1 MVTVTEKP
9 AKVAGHHLKR
19 KAYLYIRQSTMHQVQ
34 RNQESLERQYA
45 LRESALPLGW
55 HKDQIEIIDSDLGQ
69 SGNSAEERN
78 GFQKLMAEVSLGR
91 VGLVMALEASRLAR
105 KCSDWYRLVEYCILT
120 RTLLLDEDG
129 IYDPTDFNDKIILGM
144 KGTVSEIELHMLQ
157 ARMRGGLLNKAR
169 RGELRKPLPVGFV
182 YDEAGR
188 IRLDPDLRVQDALRL
203 FFETFRRISTVC
215 GTVRHFREQGIAFPE
230 RGLKGPR
237 RQPVSWGQLKLSGA
251 RRILAN
257 LHYAGAYFY
266 GSNRL
271 HKYPD
276 GRHRQEPLPREEW
289 VVFIP
294 DAHPGYIT
302 YQEFELNKECL
313 ARHNTRKGA
322 ATVREGTALLQGLAI
337 CGRCGGRMAVAY
349 HKYRNDLVP
358 HYVCQPNEPG
368 GGPRICQS
376 MTGRAIDE
384 AVSNLVVAAITPLA
398 LEVSLSVQQE
408 LEARAQELD
417 RLRYRQVERAQY
429 EVELARRRYMQ
440 VDPDNRLVAATLEA
454 DWNERLCALAAAETA
469 YEQQRQAERFRL
481 DEEKRAQVLALAA
494 DFPKLW
500 HNPATSM
507 RERKQVLRLLIEDIT
522 LLKLKEQAKI
532 AIQVRFRGGATQSL
546 EIPAAKPFGQTYT
559 TPPAVVAEIDRL
571 LEVHGDK
578 EVARRLNEQGLKSGR
593 GQAFTAVSVASVR
606 HRHGLPSQTARLRRQ
621 GMLTSNE
628 LAESLGIKSDTVRK
642 WRRQGL
648 LHGVECPDGRYL
660 YQPPDEKLLAQVQKT
675 KNRV

>member
-1 MVTVTEKP
+1 MFMEKP
-9 AKVAGHHLKR
+9 AKVAGHHL
-19 KAYLYIRQSTMHQVQ
+19 
-34 RNQESLERQYA
+34 N
-45 LRESALPLGW
+45 
-55 HKDQIEIIDSDLGQ
+55 
-69 SGNSAEERN
+69 
-78 GFQKLMAEVSLGR
+78 
-91 VGLVMALEASRLAR
+91 
-105 KCSDWYRLVEYCILT
+105 WYRLVEYCILT
-120 RTLLLDEDG
+120 KTLLLDEDG
-129 IYDPTDFNDKIILGM
+129 LYDPTDFNDKIVLGM
-144 KGTVSEIELHMLQ
+144 KGTISEMELHMLQ

-169 RGELRKPLPVGFV
+169 RGELKKSLPVGFV

-188 IRLDPDLRVQDALRL
+188 IRLDPDIRVQDALRL

-215 GTVRHFREQGIAFPE
+215 GTVRYFREQGIAFPE

-237 RQPVSWGQLKLSGA
+237 RQQVSWGRLKLSGA

-276 GRHRQEPLPREEW
+276 GRRRLEPLPREEW

-294 DAHPGYIT
+294 EAHPGYIT
-302 YQEFELNKECL
+302 YQEFELNKQRL
-313 ARHNTRKGA
+313 AQHNTRKGV

-337 CGRCGGRMAVAY
+337 CGRCGGRMAVVY
-349 HKYRNDLVP
+349 HKYQSGLVP

-376 MTGRAIDE
+376 LTGRAMDE
-384 AVSNLVVAAITPLA
+384 AVSNLVLAAITPLA

-408 LEARAQELD
+408 LEARAQEID

-429 EVELARRRYMQ
+429 EVELAKRRYMQ

-494 DFPKLW
+494 DFPRLW
-500 HNPATSM
+500 SNLATPM
-507 RERKQVLRLLIEDIT
+507 RERKRVLRLLIEDIT

-532 AIQVRFRGGATQSL
+532 AIQVRFRGGATQRL
-546 EIPAAKPFGQTYT
+546 EIPAAVPFGQTYT

-571 LEVHGDK
+571 LEVHGDE
-578 EVARRLNEQGLKSGR
+578 EVARLLNGQGLKSGR
-593 GQAFTAVSVASVR
+593 GQTFTAVSVASVR
-606 HRHGLPSQTARLRRQ
+606 HRYGLPSKTERLHLH

-628 LAESLGIKSDTVRK
+628 LAESLGIKPNTVRT

-675 KNRV
+675 KTRV